1 MLIGA
6 CASGHEGGGGKAMEA
21 GVARVVHAAASG
33 ICCCGRKRTA
43 GSGSLQLPDSP
54 VRNWGFYCV
63 RKEAEDVCSRGNLA
77 VGRWVWV
84 RCGCDVGVVKDG
96 WEWWRGSWCWL
107 CREEDGRNEGVR
119 DGASVAG
126 VSKEQEPRLRR

>member
-84 RCGCDVGVVKDG
+84 RCGCDVGVVKNG
-96 WEWWRGSWCWL
+96 WGGGEEAGVGCVEKRTDETKVCETERWWRES
-107 CREEDGRNEGVR
+107 
-119 DGASVAG
+119 
-126 VSKEQEPRLRR
+126 RRSRS